1 MAAQRI
7 RLTTPVRIVLDALAH
22 ADPDSPLWGY
32 KLTELT
38 GLGSGTIYPIMER
51 LEAGNYVVAWLETPK
66 PANRPPRRVYDLTNA
81 CRQLSTTQRAAGRR
95 PAHWPPPAPP
105 GPPPR
110 GPTPRRP

>member
-66 PANRPPRRVYDLTNA
+66 PANRPPRRVYHLNNTG
-81 CRQLSTTQRAAGRR
+81 RGLSATAAAGVGG
-95 PAHWPPPAPP
+95 PGHWPAPP
-105 GPPPR
+105 PPGGAP
-110 GPTPRRP
+110 

>member
-22 ADPDSPLWGY
+22 VGPDSPLWGY

-66 PANRPPRRVYDLTNA
+66 PADRPPRRFYDLTNA
-81 CRQLSTTQRAAGRR
+81 GRELAATERAAMRR
-95 PAHWPPPAPP
+95 PAYWP
-105 GPPPR
+105 
-110 GPTPRRP
+110 T